1 MGIPERVYRIFKY
14 KLNELKEHFDQ
25 LDLEAQRDME
35 TAQRRSPQQARTDAR
50 RELDDALSGPSLPTQ
65 PSPSPPAA
73 RRTPEEIAAGIR
85 PQPSASPTVASNPTA
100 TGTPDPLAYHYRCL
114 GVEAG
119 CDFTAVQAA
128 YNRLAARCD
137 PGRFP
142 AGSEEERQAQA
153 LRTRLEASFKILRDA
168 LDTTARR
175 FDLLELDS
183 PKLDSPKNETR

>member
-1 MGIPERVYRIFKY
+1 MSIPDRVYRIFKY

-25 LDLEAQRDME
+25 LDQEAQRS
-35 TAQRRSPQQARTDAR
+35 SPQQARSDAR
-50 RELDDALSGPSLPTQ
+50 RELNDALAGPSLPSQ
-65 PSPSPPAA
+65 PSAPPPSSTA
-73 RRTPEEIAAGIR
+73 RRTPEDIAGGLR
-85 PQPSASPTVASNPTA
+85 RQPASVSPGPAAPA
-100 TGTPDPLAYHYRCL
+100 AADPLAYHYRCL

-119 CDFTAVQAA
+119 SDFTIVQTA

-142 AGSEEERQAQA
+142 AGSEEERQAQD
-153 LRTRLEASFKILRDA
+153 LRTRLETSFKALRDA

-183 PKLDSPKNETR
+183 PKNETR

>member
-25 LDLEAQRDME
+25 LDAEAQRDWE
-35 TAQRRSPQQARTDAR
+35 TTQRRSPQQARADAR

-65 PSPSPPAA
+65 PSQPSSPPTA
-73 RRTPEEIAAGIR
+73 RRSPEEIAAGIR
-85 PQPSASPTVASNPTA
+85 PQPTASPTSSSVPTA
-100 TGTPDPLAYHYRCL
+100 ATPDPLAYHYRCL

-119 CDFTAVQAA
+119 SDFTAVQAA

-142 AGSEEERQAQA
+142 AGSEEERQAQE
-153 LRTRLEASFKILRDA
+153 LRTRLEASFKVLREA

-183 PKLDSPKNETR
+183 PPKSG